1 MSDAPKGDKPRKE
14 LSKSQLL
21 SKKITEEYMEDAFH
35 ARERGKLVGY
45 TTAISPVEI
54 FVAHDIVPI
63 YPENHAVANLTAKKG
78 AEMCSVTES
87 MGYTSHLCAYARS
100 DLSYRKTG
108 KTVTKGIPDP
118 DLFLA
123 CNAQCFTLTKWFQV
137 LARNGNLPV
146 FVFDTPEHI
155 LDKNARKE
163 IYKYCVLQLKELIKF
178 LEETTK
184 RKFDYDKL
192 REVMKY
198 SAASSI
204 LYKKFLDMA
213 QYHPSPISIFD
224 ALIGMAIAVYRR
236 GTKECVDYYQTL
248 CDEIQEKVDKGIGV
262 LQNEKYRLYWENLPV
277 WFKFTDHAKLLGSY
291 GGVILTSLY
300 VHAWSLEFDLD
311 RDPLETLAENYVN
324 RFSNS
329 TIEDRVTMA
338 TDLFKKYD
346 MNGMFMFMNR
356 SCKAVSF
363 AVPSLKEE
371 LTKRTGIPALVFES
385 DMGDQRFYAESQVR
399 TRIEAYFETLD
410 RLGLAKTPPKP
421 KVA

>member
-1 MSDAPKGDKPRKE
+1 MNDK
-14 LSKSQLL
+14 LTSKQL
-21 SKKITEEYMEDAFH
+21 SKKITDEYMEDAFH
-35 ARERGKLVGY
+35 AHDNGKLIGY

-78 AEMCSVTES
+78 VELCSVVEG
-87 MGYTSHLCAYARS
+87 MGYTNHLCAYARS
-100 DLSYRKTG
+100 DLGYRKTG
-108 KTVTKGIPDP
+108 VTVTRGIPDA

-137 LARNGNLPV
+137 LARQGGQPV
-146 FVFDTPEHI
+146 FVFDTPEHVMN
-155 LDKNARKE
+155 KKAREE
-163 IYKYCVLQLKELIKF
+163 IVKYCVLQLKELIAF
-178 LEETTK
+178 LEEKTK
-184 RKFDYDKL
+184 KKFDYDRLK
-192 REVMKY
+192 EVMKY

-204 LYKKFLDMA
+204 LYKEFLDMA
-213 QYHPSPISIFD
+213 QYKPSPISIFD

-236 GTKECVDYYQTL
+236 GTQECVDYYQTL
-248 CDEIQEKVDKGIGV
+248 VNEIQAKVDQGIGV
-262 LQNEKYRLYWENLPV
+262 LPKDQEKYRLYWENLPV
-277 WFKFTDHAKLLGSY
+277 WFKFSDHAKMLGSY

-300 VHAWSLEFDLD
+300 VHAWSFEFDLNK
-311 RDPLETLAENYVN
+311 DPLVTLAENYVN

-329 TIEDRVTMA
+329 TIEDRADMA
-338 TDLFKKYD
+338 TDLFKKYS
-346 MNGMFMFMNR
+346 MNGMIMFMNR

-363 AVPSLKEE
+363 AVPTLKDI

-410 RLGLAKTPPKP
+410 RLGLAQKT
-421 KVA
+421 AAA

>member
-1 MSDAPKGDKPRKE
+1 MNDK
-14 LSKSQLL
+14 LTSKQL
-21 SKKITEEYMEDAFH
+21 SKKITDEYMEDAFH
-35 ARERGKLVGY
+35 AHDNGKLIGY

-78 AEMCSVTES
+78 VELCSVVEG
-87 MGYTSHLCAYARS
+87 MGYTNHLCAYARS
-100 DLSYRKTG
+100 DLGYRKTG
-108 KTVTKGIPDP
+108 VTVTRGIPDA

-137 LARNGNLPV
+137 LARQGGQPV
-146 FVFDTPEHI
+146 FVFDTPEHVMN
-155 LDKNARKE
+155 KKAREE
-163 IYKYCVLQLKELIKF
+163 IVKYCVLQLKELIAF
-178 LEETTK
+178 LEERTK
-184 RKFDYDKL
+184 KKFDYDRLK
-192 REVMKY
+192 EVMKY

-204 LYKKFLDMA
+204 LYKEFLDMA
-213 QYHPSPISIFD
+213 QYKPSPISIFD

-236 GTKECVDYYQTL
+236 GTQECVDYYQTL
-248 CDEIQEKVDKGIGV
+248 VNEIQAKVDQGIGV
-262 LQNEKYRLYWENLPV
+262 LPKDQEKYRLYWENLPV
-277 WFKFTDHAKLLGSY
+277 WFKFSDHAKMLGSY

-300 VHAWSLEFDLD
+300 VHAWSFEFDLNK
-311 RDPLETLAENYVN
+311 DPLVTLAENYVN

-329 TIEDRVTMA
+329 TIEDRADMA
-338 TDLFKKYD
+338 TDLFKKYS
-346 MNGMFMFMNR
+346 MNGMIMFMNR

-363 AVPSLKEE
+363 AVPTLKDI

-410 RLGLAKTPPKP
+410 RLGLAQKT
-421 KVA
+421 AAA